1 MNASHFWP
9 RLWSTAKPMGCE
21 ARQCKQKGVLPELT
35 DILDDIDL
43 RIFVQGGDWVSKHL
57 DLIREDAEL
66 GGMQNEAGTCVMIP
80 PGTELYRRARPPA
93 SNSFGQLQGVVVR
106 KDTQSSTLT
115 VKFANGADESH
126 VFQMDLQ
133 DTDIWWCFP
142 FWVANSY
149 KIHNGKVNVDAGF
162 YFLAE
167 PGRPFQSNAI
177 NWVDQTLYTELH
189 MDGCRTSNFG

>member
-1 MNASHFWP
+1 MAPNAAVAPQPAVKRLTVPGPNTYASHCWP
-9 RLWSTAKPMGCE
+9 RLWFTAKPMGCE

-80 PGTELYRRARPPA
+80 KDTELNRKARPPA
-93 SNSFGQLQGVVVR
+93 SNAFAHLQVVVVQ
-106 KDTQSSTLT
+106 KDTQLSTLT
-115 VKFANGADESH
+115 VKFGNGADESH

-133 DTDIWWCFP
+133 ETDI
-142 FWVANSY
+142 
-149 KIHNGKVNVDAGF
+149 
-162 YFLAE
+162 
-167 PGRPFQSNAI
+167 
-177 NWVDQTLYTELH
+177 
-189 MDGCRTSNFG
+189 